1 MICYPADAAEVEIA
15 VINDYWPVSDESTT
29 GFLYALKQIVATK
42 RHSFTKF
49 AFANLVKYAP

>member
-15 VINDYWPVSDESTT
+15 VINDYWLVPDESSTE
-29 GFLYALKQIVATK
+29 FVYALKQIVDIK

-49 AFANLVKYAP
+49 AFANLVKYVP